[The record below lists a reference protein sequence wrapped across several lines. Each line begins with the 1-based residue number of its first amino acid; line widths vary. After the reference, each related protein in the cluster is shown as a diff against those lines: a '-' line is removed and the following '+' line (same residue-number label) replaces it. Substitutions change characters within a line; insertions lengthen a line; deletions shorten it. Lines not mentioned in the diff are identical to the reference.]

1 MRRMEKITVGL
12 VSGLIAGFAALGIGG
27 RIAMRLVSIAE
38 GNPGRF
44 SIGGTMFVLV
54 VFSVIGIILSVP
66 FATLQGCMRSSNL
79 RKGATFGLLLM
90 LVIVWAMPLLP
101 LLLAKD
107 GADGLNFASIITR
120 TLFSALFLGYGV
132 IVASV
137 SERLDKIGA
146 SSARTPRHL
155 FEGWLS

>member
-1 MRRMEKITVGL
+1 MRWMEKITVGL
-12 VSGLIAGFAALGIGG
+12 ISGLIAGFAVLGIGG
-27 RIAMRLVSIAE
+27 RIAMRLIAMAE
-38 GNPGRF
+38 GQPPKF
-44 SIGGTMFVLV
+44 TAGGTLAVLV
-54 VFSVIGIILSVP
+54 VFSIIGMILSVP

-137 SERLDKIGA
+137 SDRLYKVEA
-146 SSARTPRHL
+146 S
-155 FEGWLS
+155 

>member
-1 MRRMEKITVGL
+1 MR
-12 VSGLIAGFAALGIGG
+12 LIA
-27 RIAMRLVSIAE
+27 MAE
-38 GNPGRF
+38 GQPPKF
-44 SIGGTMFVLV
+44 TAGGTLGVLV
-54 VFSVIGIILSVP
+54 VFSIIGMILSVP
-66 FATLQGCMRSSNL
+66 FATLQGYMRSSNL

-137 SERLDKIGA
+137 SDRLYKVEA
-146 SSARTPRHL
+146 S
-155 FEGWLS
+155 